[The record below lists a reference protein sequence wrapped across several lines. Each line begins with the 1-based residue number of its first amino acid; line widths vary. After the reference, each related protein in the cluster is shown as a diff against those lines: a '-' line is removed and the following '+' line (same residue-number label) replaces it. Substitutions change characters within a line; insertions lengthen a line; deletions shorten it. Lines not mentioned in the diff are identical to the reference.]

1 MCRNVLITVIACAAL
16 AAPARA
22 ESPCSGPLLTARI
35 PMAGDS
41 GSCPSAAYQL
51 LPDGSAAMSMESSY
65 HAVPLRTRPASPAL
79 PTRAQVMGRAF
90 TRELRDETVRSR
102 RAALYA
108 TIPEELPQLLDDDFI
123 RQQRSEVAESAIL
136 SASEAALGVAIFGE
150 RAADS
155 RVTFRPT
162 FAIADHGMD
171 IDATPAWAYRIRGP
185 HGGFRFEAPVTASS
199 FRIHA
204 YRDLRGTDRTP
215 LRLGS
220 SLIVDPWDDSVRAAI
235 SFSF

>member
-1 MCRNVLITVIACAAL
+1 MSRNVLLCFIACAAF
-16 AAPARA
+16 AAPAGA
-22 ESPCSGPLLTARI
+22 EGSACSGRLLTARI
-35 PMAGDS
+35 PMSGDS
-41 GSCPSAAYQL
+41 GSCPAFRL
-51 LPDGSAAMSMESSY
+51 LPDDGTIAMESSY
-65 HAVPLRTRPASPAL
+65 HAVPLRTLPSPPTM

-90 TRELRDETVRSR
+90 TRELRDETIRSR

-108 TIPEELPQLLDDDFI
+108 TIPEELPQLLEDDYI
-123 RQQRSEVAESAIL
+123 REQRADVAESAIL
-136 SASEAALGVAIFGE
+136 GATEAALGVAIFGE

-162 FAIADHGMD
+162 FAVADHGMAL
-171 IDATPAWAYRIRGP
+171 DATPAWAYRIRGP
-185 HGGFRFEAPVTASS
+185 HGGFRFEAPMTASS

-204 YRDLRGTDRTP
+204 YRDLRGTNRTP

-220 SLIVDPWDDSVRAAI
+220 SLVMDPWDDSVRAAI